1 MNQRDE
7 MVIWMRLGDNCE
19 YEDHDDLQSVADTL
33 IEHDVQ
39 HVARLTRF
47 GITAPGFEGW
57 DYISLYWGKDAT
69 EPVRELSRKELSE
82 LSRLLSA

>member
-1 MNQRDE
+1 

-33 IEHDVQ
+33 IEHGVH

-47 GITAPGFEGW
+47 GVTAPGFEGW
-57 DYISLYWGKDAT
+57 DYISLYWGMDAT
-69 EPVRELSRKELSE
+69 EPERDLSKKELAE

>member
-1 MNQRDE
+1 

-19 YEDHDDLQSVADTL
+19 YDDHDDLQSVADTL
-33 IEHDVQ
+33 SEHGVQ
-39 HVARLTRF
+39 HVARRTPF
-47 GITAPGFEGW
+47 GITAPGFDGW